1 MKNLDDDVYVGKFF
15 TRAMKIPMMVGRLID
30 GTRLWGGP
38 YTVPQLIA
46 GFIAL
51 LVLWQAF
58 AWFFST
64 GFILTD
70 AILVVMGAW
79 GVAYMTGRI
88 PESRRNL
95 FNVLTSAA
103 SATTTSKTG
112 LYRGVPFKI
121 QQPKLRR
128 PFKTEQQCQQIA
140 DKKRQEKMRALQQLR
155 AEQGS
160 PGLPVP
166 ARPITDT
173 SRTTT
178 STSRAS
184 SGSVAPQAVAQGAVR
199 KSTLENILAARN
211 NTP

>member
-70 AILVVMGAW
+70 AILVIFGAW
-79 GVAYMTGRI
+79 GVAYMTGRL

-95 FNVLTSAA
+95 FNVMTSAA
-103 SATTTSKTG
+103 SATTASKTG

-121 QQPKLRR
+121 QQPKLPR
-128 PFKTEQQCQQIA
+128 PFKTEQQCRELA
-140 DKKRQEKMRALQQLR
+140 EKRRLEKMRALQQLD
-155 AEQGS
+155 ASHGS
-160 PGLPVP
+160 SVTAP
-166 ARPITDT
+166 ARPITTT
-173 SRTTT
+173 SRTT
-178 STSRAS
+178 SRTS
-184 SGSVAPQAVAQGAVR
+184 SGAAAPQATGQGAAR
-199 KSTLENILAARN
+199 KSTLESILAARN

>member
-1 MKNLDDDVYVGKFF
+1 MKNLDDDVIVGKFF
-15 TRAMKIPMMVGRLID
+15 TRAMKIPLMVGRLID

-38 YTVPQLIA
+38 YTVPQIVA

-70 AILVVMGAW
+70 AILVILGAW
-79 GVAYMTGRI
+79 GVAFLVGRL

-95 FNVLTSAA
+95 FNMMTSMA
-103 SATTTSKTG
+103 SATATSKTG
-112 LYRGVPFKI
+112 FYRGSPFKI

-128 PFKTEQQCQQIA
+128 PFKTEQQCQKLAEQRRVE
-140 DKKRQEKMRALQQLR
+140 KRRALQQLDSSN
-155 AEQGS
+155 GS
-160 PGLPVP
+160 PVP
-166 ARPITDT
+166 AHPITT
-173 SRTTT
+173 NSGP
-178 STSRAS
+178 S
-184 SGSVAPQAVAQGAVR
+184 SGAAAPQTVRQGPTR
-199 KSTLENILAARN
+199 KSTLESILAARK

>member
-1 MKNLDDDVYVGKFF
+1 MKNHDDDVIVGKFF
-15 TRAMKIPMMVGRLID
+15 TRAMKIPLMVGRLID

-38 YTVPQLIA
+38 YTVPQIVA

-51 LVLWQAF
+51 LVLWQVF

-70 AILVVMGAW
+70 AILVVSGAW
-79 GVAYMTGRI
+79 GVAYLTGRL

-95 FNVLTSAA
+95 FHVMTSMA

-128 PFKTEQQCQQIA
+128 PFKTEQQCRELA
-140 DKKRQEKMRALQQLR
+140 EKKRIEKMRALQQLDSSH
-155 AEQGS
+155 GF
-160 PGLPVP
+160 PVP
-166 ARPITDT
+166 AHPITTT
-173 SRTTT
+173 SRTD
-178 STSRAS
+178 
-184 SGSVAPQAVAQGAVR
+184 SGAAAPQATGQGAVR
-199 KSTLENILAARN
+199 KSTLESILAARN
-211 NTP
+211 KTP

>member
-95 FNVLTSAA
+95 FNVMTSAA

-121 QQPKLRR
+121 HQPRLRR
-128 PFKTEQQCQQIA
+128 PFKTEQQCQRIA
-140 DKKRQEKMRALQQLR
+140 EKKRQEKMRALQQLD
-155 AEQGS
+155 ASYGA
-160 PGLPVP
+160 PVP
-166 ARPITDT
+166 ARPITIT
-173 SRTTT
+173 SPT
-178 STSRAS
+178 AS
-184 SGSVAPQAVAQGAVR
+184 SGSVAPQATGQGAVR

>member
-1 MKNLDDDVYVGKFF
+1 MKNSDDDVYVGKFF
-15 TRAMKIPMMVGRLID
+15 TRAMKIPLMVGRLID

-38 YTVPQLIA
+38 YTIPQLVA

-79 GVAYMTGRI
+79 GVAYLTGRL

-95 FNVLTSAA
+95 FNVISSAA
-103 SATTTSKTG
+103 TATVTSKTG
-112 LYRGVPFKI
+112 LYRGAPFKI
-121 QQPKLRR
+121 QQPKLPR
-128 PFKTEQQCQQIA
+128 PFKTEQQCREIA
-140 DKKRQEKMRALQQLR
+140 EKKRQERMRALQQLD
-155 AEQGS
+155 ASYGS
-160 PGLPVP
+160 RVP
-166 ARPITDT
+166 ARPITTT
-173 SRTTT
+173 SRTT
-178 STSRAS
+178 
-184 SGSVAPQAVAQGAVR
+184 SGAAAPQTAGRGAVR
-199 KSTLENILAARN
+199 KSTLESILAARK